1 MPWSPATAK
10 AFQGESM
17 AKLDSAVDMNI
28 DTGGLEPLLSEVIKL
43 FDTSDQISRGFKK
56 LFHVRISPVCWM
68 TRLQDFNCVF
78 CAVP

>member
-1 MPWSPATAK
+1 
-10 AFQGESM
+10 M

-56 LFHVRISPVCWM
+56 LFHVRVNPVCRM
-68 TRLQDFNCVF
+68 TRLQLRFWCCSLDVTYLPGRDC
-78 CAVP
+78 